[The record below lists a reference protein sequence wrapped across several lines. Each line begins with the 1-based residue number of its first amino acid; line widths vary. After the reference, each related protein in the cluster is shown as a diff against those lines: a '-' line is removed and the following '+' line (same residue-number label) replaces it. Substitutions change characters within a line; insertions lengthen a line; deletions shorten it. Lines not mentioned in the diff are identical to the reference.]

1 MDITIL
7 LMNIALICTLLI
19 FIASSIKWCVELIIN
34 VVRNRDRKK
43 EEEFF
48 QRQYLENN
56 FKELRDDVR
65 DAQCKILNNLYRIE
79 TIEEKLNKKETKTN
93 VKKKKRN

>member
-1 MDITIL
+1 MNLAIL
-7 LMNIALICTLLI
+7 LMDIALICVLII
-19 FIASSIKWCVELIIN
+19 FITSSIKWFVDLVAT
-34 VVRNRDRKK
+34 VVRNRARKK

-79 TIEEKLNKKETKTN
+79 NIEEKLNKKETKNN